1 MVDAGFEVLW
11 GQTLAAEPANLSA
24 EVQCTFT
31 AIAEPN
37 ARHAY
42 PRTALRE
49 LGTTRG
55 WRPTSRLCAV
65 RAFVGRRCDRQKV
78 FGKGC
83 RRKHGSKWNKTIT
96 HIKILQRGFVQLSF

>member
-42 PRTALRE
+42 PHLSEAFRLARFYKDSVPGQSPSE
-49 LGTTRG
+49 
-55 WRPTSRLCAV
+55 TSLY
-65 RAFVGRRCDRQKV
+65 K
-78 FGKGC
+78 
-83 RRKHGSKWNKTIT
+83 
-96 HIKILQRGFVQLSF
+96 

>member
-24 EVQCTFT
+24 EVQFTLT

-55 WRPTSRLCAV
+55 WWPTSRMLGGS
-65 RAFVGRRCDRQKV
+65 VGV
-78 FGKGC
+78 
-83 RRKHGSKWNKTIT
+83 
-96 HIKILQRGFVQLSF
+96 FVQCVLSWAGGVTAKTFLAKA